1 MSLRMRD
8 LNSLGVLGRGH
19 VLVVSFSRAG
29 SGPGINMD
37 WEAAWAVLVSLH
49 VCLRACILSC
59 YRGASMR
66 TF

>member
-1 MSLRMRD
+1 MSLHMRD

-29 SGPGINMD
+29 SGPGINVD

-49 VCLRACILSC
+49 VCMRACILSC
-59 YRGASMR
+59 YRRASMR